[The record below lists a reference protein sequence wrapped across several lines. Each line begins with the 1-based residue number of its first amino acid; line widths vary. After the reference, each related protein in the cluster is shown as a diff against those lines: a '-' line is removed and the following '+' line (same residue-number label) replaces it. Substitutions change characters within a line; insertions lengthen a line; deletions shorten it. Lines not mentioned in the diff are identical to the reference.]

1 LKRLV
6 NGALSIYERVERMQ
20 EKDPEKIMG
29 GEFALN
35 PKSCLNIPSCT
46 YSHKELKVRIMKSAG
61 DK

>member
-29 GEFALN
+29 GEFTLS
-35 PKSCLNIPSCT
+35 PKSCLNIPRCT
-46 YSHKELKVRIMKSAG
+46 YSSKELKARIMKSP
-61 DK
+61 DDE